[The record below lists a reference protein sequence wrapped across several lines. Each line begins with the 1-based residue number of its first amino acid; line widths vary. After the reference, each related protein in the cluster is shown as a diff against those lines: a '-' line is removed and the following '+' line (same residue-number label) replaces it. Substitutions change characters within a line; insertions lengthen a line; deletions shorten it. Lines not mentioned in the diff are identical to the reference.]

1 MDTICAVST
10 PHGMGGIAV
19 IRVSGDDGLA
29 IVQKRWQG
37 KPLSE
42 MASHT
47 AHLGHIMDSTGELLD
62 EVVLTVFRAPAS
74 FTGEDVVEISCY
86 G

>member
-19 IRVSGDDGLA
+19 IRVSGDEALD
-29 IVQKRWQG
+29 IVQQRWQG
-37 KPLSE
+37 KSLSE

-47 AHLGHIMDSTGELLD
+47 AHLGHIIDSQGELLD
-62 EVVLTVFRAPAS
+62 EAVLTLFRAPN
-74 FTGEDVVEISCY
+74 
-86 G
+86 